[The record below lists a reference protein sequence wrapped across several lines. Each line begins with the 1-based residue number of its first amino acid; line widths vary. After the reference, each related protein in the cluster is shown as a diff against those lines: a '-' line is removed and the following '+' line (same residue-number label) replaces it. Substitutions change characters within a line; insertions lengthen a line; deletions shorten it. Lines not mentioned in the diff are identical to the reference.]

1 MYKKTILSTT
11 LGFFI
16 MQFLFPYIQ
25 GQSQIHNYKTI
36 IIFTG
41 PIRLSVGHNYWIKFQ
56 IPQNATSAYVKGY
69 VSSSGSIV
77 NTVTLK
83 LYEADKCPP
92 TDLKGYMDFNK
103 CSSPLLS
110 GDYLQ
115 AEQILKYIS
124 HAGNFY
130 LVFENNSP
138 LFDKT
143 ISGNLRIE
151 YLDK

>member
-1 MYKKTILSTT
+1 MYKETLLSTT
-11 LGFFI
+11 LGFLI
-16 MQFLFPYIQ
+16 MQFLLPCIQ
-25 GQSQIHNYKTI
+25 GQSQTHNYKTI
-36 IIFTG
+36 MIFTG
-41 PIRLSVGHNYWIKFQ
+41 PIRLTVGHNYWTKFH
-56 IPQNATSAYVKGY
+56 IPQNVTSSYLKGY
-69 VSSSGSIV
+69 IRASGSII

-83 LYEADKCPP
+83 LYEADNCPSP
-92 TDLKGYMDFNK
+92 DLKGSIDFNK
-103 CSSPLLS
+103 CRPPMLS

-151 YLDK
+151 YLG

>member
-1 MYKKTILSTT
+1 MYKKTLLSTA
-11 LGFFI
+11 LGFLI
-16 MQFLFPYIQ
+16 MQFWFSDIQ
-25 GQSQIHNYKTI
+25 GQSQTQNYKSI
-36 IIFTG
+36 MVFTG
-41 PIRLSVGHNYWIKFQ
+41 PIRLTVGHNYWTKFH
-56 IPQNATSAYVKGY
+56 IPQNVTSSYLKGY
-69 VSSSGSIV
+69 VRASGSIV

-83 LYEADKCPP
+83 LYEADKCPSP
-92 TDLKGYMDFNK
+92 DLKGYIDFSK
-103 CSSPLLS
+103 CRPPMLS

-151 YLDK
+151 YLG

>member
-1 MYKKTILSTT
+1 LHRDKLTFYSYLRLFEAGFSVMNKKIILSTT
-11 LGFFI
+11 LGFLI
-16 MQFLFPYIQ
+16 IQFSFPYIQ
-25 GQSQIHNYKTI
+25 GHSQIHNYKTI
-36 IIFTG
+36 MIFTG
-41 PIRLSVGHNYWIKFQ
+41 PIRLTVGHNYWTKFH
-56 IPQNATSAYVKGY
+56 IPENVTSSY
-69 VSSSGSIV
+69 
-77 NTVTLK
+77 
-83 LYEADKCPP
+83 
-92 TDLKGYMDFNK
+92 LKGYIDFNK
-103 CSSPLLS
+103 CSPPLLS

-151 YLDK
+151 Y

>member
-1 MYKKTILSTT
+1 M
-11 LGFFI
+11 
-16 MQFLFPYIQ
+16 
-25 GQSQIHNYKTI
+25 
-36 IIFTG
+36 
-41 PIRLSVGHNYWIKFQ
+41 SVGHSYWTEFH
-56 IPQNATSAYVKGY
+56 IPQDATSAYLKGH

-83 LYEADKCPP
+83 LYEAEKCPP
-92 TDLKGYMDFNK
+92 TDLKGYIDFNK
-103 CSSPLLS
+103 CNPPLLS

-115 AEQILKYIS
+115 AEQILKHIS

-143 ISGNLRIE
+143 ISGDLRIE

>member
-1 MYKKTILSTT
+1 MSV
-11 LGFFI
+11 
-16 MQFLFPYIQ
+16 
-25 GQSQIHNYKTI
+25 GQSYWT
-36 IIFTG
+36 
-41 PIRLSVGHNYWIKFQ
+41 RLH
-56 IPQNATSAYVKGY
+56 IPQNATSAYLKGY

-83 LYEADKCPP
+83 LYEAEKCPP
-92 TDLKGYMDFNK
+92 PDLKGYIDFNK
-103 CSSPLLS
+103 CSPPLLS

-130 LVFENNSP
+130 LVFKNNSP

-151 YLDK
+151 YLG

>member
-1 MYKKTILSTT
+1 
-11 LGFFI
+11 
-16 MQFLFPYIQ
+16 MQFLFPCIQ
-25 GQSQIHNYKTI
+25 GQSQTHSYKNI
-36 IIFTG
+36 MIFTG
-41 PIRLSVGHNYWIKFQ
+41 PIRLIVGHNYWTEFH
-56 IPQNATSAYVKGY
+56 IPQNVTSSYLKGY
-69 VSSSGSIV
+69 VRASGSIV

-83 LYEADKCPP
+83 LYEADKCPSP
-92 TDLKGYMDFNK
+92 DLKGYIDFNK
-103 CSSPLLS
+103 CRSPMLS

-124 HAGNFY
+124 HAGNYY

-151 YLDK
+151 TWDE